1 MRVRRDGPLTFK
13 RREDITFGTGRS
25 SLGPVVVAASVKGIV
40 SILLGSKGP
49 DLIRNL
55 GERFPQANLIR
66 NENEMK
72 QVVSRVLSYV
82 ESPIGILDLPLDLR
96 GTPFQKR
103 VWEEVRKI
111 PIGETSTYSRIAE
124 RIDAPKAIRAVAN
137 TCAANR
143 FAFAVPCHRVLH
155 KDGTGY
161 GSSRARQDRFLKH
174 EAKAL
179 ECHERSTRR
188 SPRDA
193 RRAEA
198 SRWDRR
204 ETPASSG
211 ARRLRP

>member
-1 MRVRRDGPLTFK
+1 MRMRYDGPLTFK
-13 RREDITFGTGRS
+13 RPEDITFGTARS
-25 SLGPVVVAASVKGIV
+25 SLGPVLVASSTKGIV
-40 SILLGSKGP
+40 SILLGRKTLE
-49 DLIRNL
+49 LIRNL
-55 GERFPQANLIR
+55 RERFPKANLIR
-66 NENEMK
+66 NEREAK
-72 QVVSRVLSYV
+72 AVLSRVLSYI
-82 ESPIGILDLPLDLR
+82 EAPLEAFDLPLDLR

-137 TCAANR
+137 TCAANG

-161 GSSRARQDRFLKH
+161 GSSRGRQDRFLKH

-198 SRWDRR
+198 CR
-204 ETPASSG
+204 
-211 ARRLRP
+211 